1 MRGRSLN
8 RKTESG
14 VTLIEILVVMVIL
27 AALAAFAI
35 PTFAVWLPNYRLK
48 SAARDLYSNFQMAKM
63 GAVNNNR
70 DWAVIFDNTSS
81 PGRYSIV
88 SGRGENGAWDVPV
101 SDEPIEKTVELAGY
115 KGVRFGHG
123 DAGEP
128 VPVGGAFGDEIT
140 FGDYVAVFNP
150 RGTGNDGY
158 VYLQNEKNTA
168 YAVGKR
174 SSGVILLRKW
184 TGSGWK

>member
-1 MRGRSLN
+1 MGRSLN
-8 RKTESG
+8 RNTESG

-81 PGRYSIV
+81 PGRYAIA
-88 SGRGENGAWDVPV
+88 SGRGDNGVWNVPEV
-101 SDEPIEKTVELAGY
+101 DEPIEKIVDLADY
-115 KGVRFGHG
+115 KGVRYGHG
-123 DAGEP
+123 DAGGP
-128 VPVGGAFGDEIT
+128 AGTTFGDEISYNPNRT
-140 FGDYVAVFNP
+140 VFNP
-150 RGTGNDGY
+150 RGTGSAGY
-158 VYLQNEKNTA
+158 VYLQNEKNTT
-168 YAVGKR
+168 YAVGTQ
-174 SSGVILLRKW
+174 STGAILLRKW
-184 TGSGWK
+184 TGSKWQ